1 MVQGMIAVMSRESDA
16 ACLVW
21 EVQLYEPFSRVW
33 ISKGYGRATTDA
45 DPAEFCRAVLV
56 GHLARGPVRCGETF
70 RAVVRTGNGESLTV
84 TADELP
90 TRSRTVDPALCQML
104 PTYLRDALA

>member
-1 MVQGMIAVMSRESDA
+1 MSRENDA

-45 DPAEFCRAVLV
+45 DPAAFGRAVLA
-56 GHLARGPVRCGETF
+56 GHLARGPARRGETF
-70 RAVVRTGNGESLTV
+70 RALVRTANDDSLTV
-84 TADELP
+84 TADELR
-90 TRSRTVDPALCQML
+90 TQSRTVDPALCQML
-104 PTYLRDALA
+104 PTYLRDTLT

>member
-1 MVQGMIAVMSRESDA
+1 MSRESDG

-45 DPAEFCRAVLV
+45 DPAEFARAVLA
-56 GHLARGPVRCGETF
+56 GYLARGPARCGETF
-70 RAVVRTGNGESLTV
+70 RSLVRTGSGESWTV

-90 TRSRTVDPALCQML
+90 AQPWTVDPALCQML
-104 PTYLRDALA
+104 PACLRDALA